1 LEVFIGRG
9 VAIGSCSWQLAR
21 SSWQFST
28 LSTIFNNLP
37 LLHLPPFLLIFKK
50 LTFAKKNS
58 RMEKKASESL
68 VVMTELVLPN
78 DTNNFGNLMGGRLM
92 YWMDIAA
99 ALAAMKHCAAP
110 VVTASVDNISF
121 ETPIKIGNVVHIE
134 AKVTRAFNSSME
146 VHMNVWGEDAIQQ
159 YRYKSNEAYYTFVAL
174 DPNGKPRPINT
185 LVPETE
191 DEIKLHEG
199 ALRRR
204 QIRLILGG
212 KMKPEDAEELKALFV
227 K

>member
-1 LEVFIGRG
+1 M
-9 VAIGSCSWQLAR
+9 AD
-21 SSWQFST
+21 
-28 LSTIFNNLP
+28 
-37 LLHLPPFLLIFKK
+37 KK
-50 LTFAKKNS
+50 PAD
-58 RMEKKASESL
+58 SL

-134 AKVTRAFNSSME
+134 AQVTRAFNSSME
-146 VHMNVWGEDAIQQ
+146 VHIKVFGEDAIQQ
-159 YRYKSNEAYYTFVAL
+159 YKYKSNEAYYTFVAL
-174 DPNGKPRPINT
+174 DPTGKPRKVNKV
-185 LVPETE
+185 VPKTPE
-191 DEIKLHEG
+191 DKKLYDG

-204 QIRLILGG
+204 QLRLILGG
-212 KMKPEDAEELKALFV
+212 KMRPEEAEELRALFV
-227 K
+227 